1 VKVLITGACGWIGRH
16 LVRGLVDRGHK
27 VASYDLKS
35 CGGVPAMQY
44 IGDVRGRRL
53 GRDVGS
59 VLRAWKPDAVVHLAA
74 RYGRVW
80 CENDKADTFDV
91 NVTGTA
97 VVAQA
102 CQEQDFPLTLASS
115 SEVYGVRVHSPGV
128 PWSWRY
134 AAELH
139 ALRPLN
145 TYGESKLMAEQ
156 VAHRIIAPDL
166 LSIWRLNMPYGP
178 GGRPGDSGVPGVGYN
193 ALHTWMWQAVHGLNL
208 IVHRKT
214 SRSWTFIDDVVAA
227 MVMLLETGHR
237 GTINVCSSR
246 DMRSSRDTAELVLE
260 QAPGSTSTVLEV
272 DAPPEVTP
280 SKRLDDSAL
289 LELGWRPTVSLPEG
303 IVRTIGYMRRF
314 DVGGGWIGETAA
326 AAPAR

>member
-1 VKVLITGACGWIGRH
+1 VN
-16 LVRGLVDRGHK
+16 
-27 VASYDLKS
+27 
-35 CGGVPAMQY
+35 
-44 IGDVRGRRL
+44 DVRNPAGVEAALRFWEP
-53 GRDVGS
+53 DV
-59 VLRAWKPDAVVHLAA
+59 VAHLAA

-80 CENDKADTFDV
+80 CETDKAETFDV

-102 CQEQDFPLTLASS
+102 CQEAGIPLTLASS

-139 ALRPLN
+139 ALEPRN
-145 TYGESKLMAEQ
+145 TYGESKLMAER
-156 VAHRIIAPDL
+156 VAHRIVPSDL

-178 GGRPGDSGVPGVGYN
+178 GGQPGDSGVPGFGYN
-193 ALHTWMWQAVHGLNL
+193 ALHTWMWQAVHGLDL
-208 IVHRKT
+208 TVHRKT
-214 SRSWTFIDDVVAA
+214 SRSWTFIDDVVVA

-246 DMRSSRDTAELVLE
+246 DMRSSRDAAELVLE
-260 QAPGSTSTVLEV
+260 QVPGSTSTILEV

-280 SKRLDDSAL
+280 SKRLDDSTL
-289 LELGWRPTVSLPEG
+289 LELGWRPTVSLPGG
-303 IVRTIGYMRRF
+303 IAHTIGHMGRF
-314 DVGGGWIGETAA
+314 DVGGGWLGEEAA

>member
-1 VKVLITGACGWIGRH
+1 LKVLITGACGWVGRH

-35 CGGVPAMQY
+35 CGGVPAVQY

-80 CENDKADTFDV
+80 CENDKARTFDV

-102 CQEQDFPLTLASS
+102 CEELAIPLVLASS
-115 SEVYGVRVHSPGV
+115 SEVYGVLGGEADAPRS
-128 PWSWRY
+128 
-134 AAELH
+134 AAELY

-145 TYGESKLMAEQ
+145 TYGESKLMAER
-156 VAHRIIAPDL
+156 VAHRIVPPDM

-178 GGRPGDSGVPGVGYN
+178 GGRPGNSGCPGFGYN
-193 ALHTWMWQAVHGLNL
+193 ALHTWMWQAVHGLDL
-208 IVHRKT
+208 TVYRET
-214 SRSWTFIDDVVAA
+214 YRSWTFIDDVVAA
-227 MVMLLETGHR
+227 MVMLLETGRR

-246 DMRSSRDTAELVLE
+246 DMRSSRETAETVL
-260 QAPGSTSTVLEV
+260 AHALGSTSTIVAV
-272 DAPPEVTP
+272 DAPPDVTP
-280 SKRLDDSAL
+280 LKWLDDSPL
-289 LELGWRPTVSLPEG
+289 LFELGWRPTVSLPEG
-303 IVRTIGYMRRF
+303 IARTIGHMGRF
-314 DVGGGWIGETAA
+314 DGDGRWIGEKAATAIA
-326 AAPAR
+326 